1 MTQLGTP
8 PGDLGNQAY
17 EGLKGP
23 LCSPHAHGIQA
34 TKLTTTGAG
43 YGESFKLHSAKASAH
58 PRPIAI
64 PALNAA
70 GPSVQPTANEAQ
82 GSEINSFPS
91 IQGYV
96 KVGYMRRELVV
107 YV

>member
-1 MTQLGTP
+1 MEFKPPSLRPRVLG
-8 PGDLGNQAY
+8 D
-17 EGLKGP
+17 
-23 LCSPHAHGIQA
+23 
-34 TKLTTTGAG
+34 
-43 YGESFKLHSAKASAH
+43 GENFKLHSAKASAH

-82 GSEINSFPS
+82 GSEINSSPS